1 METGEFFTA
10 EEKRLLFVLYR
21 KLLQLSGETLH
32 KGDCRKLKTH
42 LVNSIQNPIIK
53 DMQTA
58 VIVAEEIGMRRAS
71 ILGLMLHDS
80 VRCGTCTAEEVE
92 RNYGEDVAGIIRGL
106 IRVNEL
112 YAKSPTIESEN
123 FRNLLLSFAEDMRV
137 ILIMIADRVNIMRQI
152 KECKNDE
159 ARRQVANEAAYLYAP
174 LAHKLGLYKLKSE
187 L

>member
-42 LVNSIQNPIIK
+42 LVNSIQNNRIQRDIFGLNPIIK

-112 YAKSPTIESEN
+112 YLCNQRYNKPSDSNHSCHCQRDVCADLVNPLMEQP
-123 FRNLLLSFAEDMRV
+123 
-137 ILIMIADRVNIMRQI
+137 IL
-152 KECKNDE
+152 K
-159 ARRQVANEAAYLYAP
+159 QVHLR
-174 LAHKLGLYKLKSE
+174 
-187 L
+187 